1 MAGELGK
8 NGGHT
13 LMPGMCRDCLGVVA
27 PGLRRCP
34 KCRSPR
40 LYHHPEL
47 DRLAIAHLDCDAF
60 YAAIEKRDNPV
71 LRDKPVIIGGGR
83 RGVVATACYVA
94 RISGVRS
101 AMPMFKALKLCPDA
115 AVIAPDMSKYARVGR
130 EVRELMLA
138 LTPAI
143 EPLSI
148 DEAFLD
154 LSGTA
159 RLHGMSP
166 ARALAA
172 LALNVEK
179 EIGITASI
187 GLSHNKFL
195 AKLASDLDKPRGF
208 AAIGRAETQV
218 FLAARPVG
226 AIYGVGQVMQREL
239 ARQGITRIAELQQIE
254 KSELTRRFGTLGA
267 RLYHLARGEDLRSV
281 SSEEDT
287 KSISAETTFDHD
299 IGNVEELASV
309 LWRLAE
315 RVSRRAKAQK
325 LAGQTVTLK
334 LKTRDF
340 RLRTRSRSLSDA
352 TQLAHRMFDAAL
364 PLLEREA
371 DGTLFRLIGIGISG
385 LLPAELDPA
394 NDTLDL
400 RLRSKAKAEL
410 AMDRLR
416 DRFGP
421 GIVGTGRGFR
431 ATSRPRD
438 DEEGQ

>member
-1 MAGELGK
+1 
-8 NGGHT
+8 
-13 LMPGMCRDCLGVVA
+13 MPGMCRDCVGEVE

-34 KCRSPR
+34 RCRSPR
-40 LYHHPEL
+40 LFHHPEL

-60 YAAIEKRDNPV
+60 YAAIEKRDDPA

-101 AMPMFKALKLCPDA
+101 AMPMFKALKLCPEA
-115 AVIAPDMSKYARVGR
+115 TVIAPDMSKYARVGR
-130 EVRELMLA
+130 AVRELMLA
-138 LTPAI
+138 LTPAV

-159 RLHGMSP
+159 RLHGTSP

-172 LALNVEK
+172 LALTVEK
-179 EIGITASI
+179 EIGITVSI

-208 AAIGRAETQV
+208 AAIGRAETQA

-239 ARQGITRIAELQQIE
+239 ARAGITRIAELQQIE

-281 SSEEDT
+281 SSDEDA
-287 KSISAETTFDHD
+287 KSISAETTFDRD
-299 IGNVEELASV
+299 IANPEELARV

-315 RVSRRAKAQK
+315 RVSRRAKAEK
-325 LAGQTVTLK
+325 VAGQTVTLK

-340 RLRTRSRSLSDA
+340 RLRTRSRSLADA

-371 DGTLFRLIGIGISG
+371 DGTLFRLIGIGISA
-385 LLPAELDPA
+385 LVPAELDPA
-394 NDTLDL
+394 HDTLDL
-400 RLRSKAKAEL
+400 KLRTKAKAEL

-416 DRFGP
+416 ARFGP

-431 ATSRPRD
+431 NPPGNHGD
-438 DEEGQ
+438 DD

>member
-1 MAGELGK
+1 MTSPK
-8 NGGHT
+8 DT
-13 LMPGMCRDCLGVVA
+13 LPGMCRDCLGDVGEG
-27 PGLRRCP
+27 PRRCP
-34 KCRSPR
+34 RCRSPR
-40 LYHHPEL
+40 LYRHPEL
-47 DRLAIAHLDCDAF
+47 DALAIAHLDCDAF
-60 YAAIEKRDNPV
+60 YAAVEKRDNAA
-71 LRDKPVIIGGGR
+71 LRDRPVIVGGGR

-94 RISGVRS
+94 RIHGVRS
-101 AMPMFKALKLCPDA
+101 AMPMFQALKLCPDA
-115 AVIAPDMSKYARVGR
+115 VVIPPDMEKYASVGR
-130 EVRELMLA
+130 EVRQRMLA
-138 LTPAI
+138 LTPAV

-172 LALNVEK
+172 LALAVEK
-179 EIGITASI
+179 EIGITVSI

-208 AAIGRAETQV
+208 AAIGRAETQS
-218 FLAARPVG
+218 FLAGRPVS

-239 ARQGITRIAELQQIE
+239 ARAGITRIAELQQLDRR
-254 KSELTRRFGTLGA
+254 ELTRRFGVLGT
-267 RLYHLARGEDLRSV
+267 RLYHLARGEDLRVV
-281 SSEEDT
+281 SSEDDT

-299 IGNVEELASV
+299 LGKVEALARV

-315 RVSRRAKAQK
+315 RVSRRAKAEK

-371 DGTLFRLIGIGISG
+371 DGTLFRLIGIGISA
-385 LLPAELDPA
+385 LVPVEVDPA
-394 NDTLDL
+394 HDTLDL

-416 DRFGP
+416 ARFGP
-421 GIVGTGRGFR
+421 AIVAKGRAFGR
-431 ATSRPRD
+431 KTQPG
-438 DEEGQ
+438 DEDIDN

>member
-1 MAGELGK
+1 
-8 NGGHT
+8 
-13 LMPGMCRDCLGVVA
+13 
-27 PGLRRCP
+27 
-34 KCRSPR
+34 
-40 LYHHPEL
+40 
-47 DRLAIAHLDCDAF
+47 
-60 YAAIEKRDNPV
+60 
-71 LRDKPVIIGGGR
+71 
-83 RGVVATACYVA
+83 
-94 RISGVRS
+94 
-101 AMPMFKALKLCPDA
+101 
-115 AVIAPDMSKYARVGR
+115 
-130 EVRELMLA
+130 MLA
-138 LTPAI
+138 LTPAV

-159 RLHGMSP
+159 RLHGTSP

-172 LALNVEK
+172 LALTVEK
-179 EIGITASI
+179 EIGITVSI

-208 AAIGRAETQV
+208 AAIGRAETQA

-239 ARQGITRIAELQQIE
+239 ARAGITRIAELQQIE

-281 SSEEDT
+281 SSDEDA
-287 KSISAETTFDHD
+287 KSISAETTFDRD
-299 IGNVEELASV
+299 IANPEELARV

-315 RVSRRAKAQK
+315 RVSRRAKAEK
-325 LAGQTVTLK
+325 VAGQTVTLK

-340 RLRTRSRSLSDA
+340 RLRTRSRSLADA

-371 DGTLFRLIGIGISG
+371 DGTLFRLIGIGISA
-385 LLPAELDPA
+385 LVPAELDPA
-394 NDTLDL
+394 HDTLDL
-400 RLRSKAKAEL
+400 KLRTKAKAEL

-416 DRFGP
+416 ARFGP

-431 ATSRPRD
+431 NPPGNHGD
-438 DEEGQ
+438 DD

>member
-1 MAGELGK
+1 
-8 NGGHT
+8 
-13 LMPGMCRDCLGVVA
+13 MPGMCRDCLGEVE

-34 KCRSPR
+34 RCRSPR
-40 LYHHPEL
+40 PFHHPEL

-60 YAAIEKRDNPV
+60 YAAIEKRDNPH

-101 AMPMFKALKLCPDA
+101 AMPMFKALKLCPEA
-115 AVIAPDMSKYARVGR
+115 TVIAPDMSKYARVGR
-130 EVRELMLA
+130 AVRELMLA
-138 LTPAI
+138 LTPAV

-159 RLHGMSP
+159 RLHGRSP
-166 ARALAA
+166 ARALAT
-172 LALNVEK
+172 LALTVEK
-179 EIGITASI
+179 EIGITVSI

-208 AAIGRAETQV
+208 AAIGRAETQG

-239 ARQGITRIAELQQIE
+239 ARAGITRIAELQQME

-281 SSEEDT
+281 SSDEDA
-287 KSISAETTFDHD
+287 KSISAETTFDRD
-299 IGNVEELASV
+299 IANPEELARV

-315 RVSRRAKAQK
+315 RVSRRAKAEK
-325 LAGQTVTLK
+325 VAGQTVTLK

-340 RLRTRSRSLSDA
+340 RLRTRSRSLADA

-371 DGTLFRLIGIGISG
+371 DGTLFRLIGIGISA
-385 LLPAELDPA
+385 LVPAELDPA
-394 NDTLDL
+394 HDTLDL
-400 RLRSKAKAEL
+400 KLRSKAKAEM

-416 DRFGP
+416 ARFGP

-431 ATSRPRD
+431 SASPPGDED
-438 DEEGQ
+438 DGQ

>member
-1 MAGELGK
+1 MDR
-8 NGGHT
+8 
-13 LMPGMCRDCLGVVA
+13 MPGMCRDCLGDVD

-40 LYHHPEL
+40 LCHHLEL
-47 DRLAIAHLDCDAF
+47 DTLAIAHLDCDAF
-60 YAAIEKRDNPV
+60 YAAVEKRDNPG
-71 LRDKPVIIGGGR
+71 LRDKPVIVGGGR

-94 RISGVRS
+94 RIYGVRS
-101 AMPMFKALKLCPDA
+101 AMPMFQALKLCPDA
-115 AVIAPDMSKYARVGR
+115 IVIPPDMEKYARVGR

-159 RLHGMSP
+159 RLHGKSP

-172 LALNVEK
+172 LAL
-179 EIGITASI
+179 EIERKVGITVSI

-208 AAIGRAETQV
+208 AAIGRSETQS
-218 FLAARPVG
+218 FLSGRPVS

-239 ARQGITRIAELQQIE
+239 ARAGITRIAELQQME
-254 KSELTRRFGTLGA
+254 KRELTRRFGALGT
-267 RLYHLARGEDLRSV
+267 RLYHLARGEDLRVV

-299 IGNVEELASV
+299 IGKLEELARV

-371 DGTLFRLIGIGISG
+371 DGTLFRLIGISISG
-385 LLPAELDPA
+385 LVSAEIDPA
-394 NDTLDL
+394 HETLDL

-416 DRFGP
+416 ARFGP
-421 GIVGTGRGFR
+421 RIVGKGRSFGS
-431 ATSRPRD
+431 ATQSR
-438 DEEGQ
+438 DEEDGD

>member
-1 MAGELGK
+1 MTPPK
-8 NGGHT
+8 DT
-13 LMPGMCRDCLGVVA
+13 PTGMCRDCLGDVE

-40 LYHHPEL
+40 LFRHPEL
-47 DRLAIAHLDCDAF
+47 DTLAIAHLDCDAF
-60 YAAIEKRDNPV
+60 YAAVEKRDNPA
-71 LRDKPVIIGGGR
+71 LRDQPVIVGGGR

-94 RISGVRS
+94 RIHGVRS
-101 AMPMFKALKLCPDA
+101 AMPMFQALKLCPG
-115 AVIAPDMSKYARVGR
+115 AVVIPPDMEKYASVGR
-130 EVRELMLA
+130 EVRNRMLT
-138 LTPAI
+138 LTPAV

-172 LALNVEK
+172 LALEVEGD
-179 EIGITASI
+179 IGITVSI

-208 AAIGRAETQV
+208 AAIGRSETQS
-218 FLAARPVG
+218 FLASRPVS

-239 ARQGITRIAELQQIE
+239 ARAGITRIAELQQLDRR
-254 KSELTRRFGTLGA
+254 ELTRRFGVLGT
-267 RLYHLARGEDLRSV
+267 RLYHLARGEDLRVV

-287 KSISAETTFDHD
+287 KSISAETTFDRD
-299 IGNVEELASV
+299 ISKVEELARV

-315 RVSRRAKAQK
+315 RVSKRAKAEK

-352 TQLAHRMFDAAL
+352 TQLAHRMFDAAM

-371 DGTLFRLIGIGISG
+371 DGTLFRLIGIGISS
-385 LLPAELDPA
+385 LVPVEVDPA
-394 NDTLDL
+394 YGTLDL
-400 RLRSKAKAEL
+400 RLRSQAKAEL
-410 AMDRLR
+410 AMDQLR
-416 DRFGP
+416 ARFGP
-421 GIVGTGRGFR
+421 AIVEKGRAFGMK
-431 ATSRPRD
+431 SQPE
-438 DEEGQ
+438 DEDSND

>member
-1 MAGELGK
+1 
-8 NGGHT
+8 
-13 LMPGMCRDCLGVVA
+13 MPGMCRDCLGDVD

-34 KCRSPR
+34 RCRSPR
-40 LYHHPEL
+40 LCHHPEL
-47 DRLAIAHLDCDAF
+47 DTLAIAHLDCDAF
-60 YAAIEKRDNPV
+60 YAAIEKRDNAA
-71 LRDKPVIIGGGR
+71 LRDKPVIVGGGR

-94 RISGVRS
+94 RIHGVRS
-101 AMPMFKALKLCPDA
+101 AMPMFQALKLCPE
-115 AVIAPDMSKYARVGR
+115 AVVVPPDMEKYAAVGR
-130 EVRELMLA
+130 EVRNRMLA
-138 LTPAI
+138 LTPAV

-154 LSGTA
+154 LAGTA
-159 RLHGMSP
+159 RLHGMAP

-172 LALNVEK
+172 LALEVER
-179 EIGITASI
+179 EIGITVSI

-208 AAIGRAETQV
+208 AAIGRSETQS
-218 FLAARPVG
+218 FLAGRPVS

-239 ARQGITRIAELQQIE
+239 ARAGITRIAELQQLD
-254 KSELTRRFGTLGA
+254 KRELTRRFGVLGT
-267 RLYHLARGEDLRSV
+267 RLYHLARGEDLRVV
-281 SSEEDT
+281 SSDEDT

-299 IGNVEELASV
+299 IGKLEELARV

-315 RVSRRAKAQK
+315 RVSRCAKAEK

-340 RLRTRSRSLSDA
+340 RLRTRSRSLADA

-371 DGTLFRLIGIGISG
+371 DGTLFRLIGIGISM
-385 LLPAELDPA
+385 LEPVEIDPA
-394 NDTLDL
+394 HETLDL

-410 AMDRLR
+410 AMDQLR
-416 DRFGP
+416 ARFGP
-421 GIVGTGRGFR
+421 AIVGKGRAFDR
-431 ATSRPRD
+431 KSQPRD
-438 DEEGQ
+438 DESTE

>member
-1 MAGELGK
+1 MTSPK
-8 NGGHT
+8 DT
-13 LMPGMCRDCLGVVA
+13 LPGMCRDCLGDVGEG
-27 PGLRRCP
+27 PRRCP
-34 KCRSPR
+34 RCRSPR
-40 LYHHPEL
+40 LYRHPEL
-47 DRLAIAHLDCDAF
+47 DALAIAHLDCDAF
-60 YAAIEKRDNPV
+60 YAAVEKRDNPA
-71 LRDKPVIIGGGR
+71 LRDRPVIVGGGR

-94 RISGVRS
+94 RIHGVRS
-101 AMPMFKALKLCPDA
+101 AMPMFQALKLCPDA
-115 AVIAPDMSKYARVGR
+115 VVIPPDMEKYASVGR
-130 EVRELMLA
+130 EVRQRMLA
-138 LTPAI
+138 LTPAV

-172 LALNVEK
+172 LALAVEK
-179 EIGITASI
+179 EIGITVSI

-208 AAIGRAETQV
+208 AAIGRSETQT
-218 FLAARPVG
+218 FLAGRPVS

-239 ARQGITRIAELQQIE
+239 ARAGITRIAELQQLDRR
-254 KSELTRRFGTLGA
+254 ELTRRFGVLGT
-267 RLYHLARGEDLRSV
+267 RLYHLARGEDLRVV
-281 SSEEDT
+281 SSEDDT

-299 IGNVEELASV
+299 LGKVEALARV

-315 RVSRRAKAQK
+315 RVSRRAKAEK

-371 DGTLFRLIGIGISG
+371 DGTLFRLIGIGISA
-385 LLPAELDPA
+385 LVPVEVDPA
-394 NDTLDL
+394 HDTLDL
-400 RLRSKAKAEL
+400 RLRSKAKVEL

-416 DRFGP
+416 ARFGP
-421 GIVGTGRGFR
+421 AIVAKGRAFGR
-431 ATSRPRD
+431 KTQPGDEDID
-438 DEEGQ
+438 D

>member
-1 MAGELGK
+1 
-8 NGGHT
+8 
-13 LMPGMCRDCLGVVA
+13 
-27 PGLRRCP
+27 
-34 KCRSPR
+34 
-40 LYHHPEL
+40 
-47 DRLAIAHLDCDAF
+47 
-60 YAAIEKRDNPV
+60 
-71 LRDKPVIIGGGR
+71 
-83 RGVVATACYVA
+83 
-94 RISGVRS
+94 
-101 AMPMFKALKLCPDA
+101 MPMFKALKLCPEA
-115 AVIAPDMSKYARVGR
+115 TVIAPDMSKYARVGR

-179 EIGITASI
+179 EIGITVSI

-208 AAIGRAETQV
+208 AAIGKAETQS

-239 ARQGITRIAELQQIE
+239 ARAGITRIAELQQIE
-254 KSELTRRFGTLGA
+254 KSELTRRFGALGS

-299 IGNVEELASV
+299 IADVEELARV

-315 RVSRRAKAQK
+315 RVSRRAKAEK

-364 PLLEREA
+364 PLLERET

-385 LLPAELDPA
+385 LVSAEVDPA
-394 NDTLDL
+394 HDTLDL
-400 RLRSKAKAEL
+400 KLRTKAKAEM

-416 DRFGP
+416 ARFGP
-421 GIVGTGRGFR
+421 GIVATGRSFGG
-431 ATSRPRD
+431 TSRPRD
-438 DEEGQ
+438 EEDGQ

>member
-1 MAGELGK
+1 
-8 NGGHT
+8 
-13 LMPGMCRDCLGVVA
+13 MCRDCVGEVE

-34 KCRSPR
+34 RCRSPR
-40 LYHHPEL
+40 LFHHPEL
-47 DRLAIAHLDCDAF
+47 ERLAIAHLDCDAF
-60 YAAIEKRDNPV
+60 YAAIEKRDDPA

-101 AMPMFKALKLCPDA
+101 AMPMFKALKLCPEA
-115 AVIAPDMSKYARVGR
+115 TVIAPDMSKYARVGR
-130 EVRELMLA
+130 AVRELMLA
-138 LTPAI
+138 LTPAV

-159 RLHGMSP
+159 RLHGTSP

-172 LALNVEK
+172 LALTVEK
-179 EIGITASI
+179 EIGITVSI

-208 AAIGRAETQV
+208 AAIGRAETQA

-239 ARQGITRIAELQQIE
+239 ARAGITRIAELQQIE

-281 SSEEDT
+281 SSDEDA
-287 KSISAETTFDHD
+287 KSISAETTFDRD
-299 IGNVEELASV
+299 IANPEELARV

-315 RVSRRAKAQK
+315 RVSRRAKAEK
-325 LAGQTVTLK
+325 VAGQTVTLK

-340 RLRTRSRSLSDA
+340 RLRTRSRSLADA

-371 DGTLFRLIGIGISG
+371 DGTLFRLIGIGISA
-385 LLPAELDPA
+385 LVPAELDPA
-394 NDTLDL
+394 HDTLDL
-400 RLRSKAKAEL
+400 KLRTKAKAEL

-416 DRFGP
+416 ARFGP

-431 ATSRPRD
+431 NPPGNHGD
-438 DEEGQ
+438 DD

>member
-1 MAGELGK
+1 MTPPK
-8 NGGHT
+8 DT
-13 LMPGMCRDCLGVVA
+13 PTGMCRDCLGDVD

-40 LYHHPEL
+40 LYRHPEL
-47 DRLAIAHLDCDAF
+47 ELLAIAHLDCDAF
-60 YAAIEKRDNPV
+60 YAAVEKRDNPA
-71 LRDKPVIIGGGR
+71 LRDKPVIVGGGR

-94 RISGVRS
+94 RIYGVRS
-101 AMPMFKALKLCPDA
+101 AMPMFQALKLCPDA
-115 AVIAPDMSKYARVGR
+115 TVIPPDMEKYANVGR
-130 EVRELMLA
+130 EVRNRMLA
-138 LTPAI
+138 LTPAV

-172 LALNVEK
+172 LALEVER
-179 EIGITASI
+179 EIGITVSI

-208 AAIGRAETQV
+208 AAIGRSETRS
-218 FLAARPVG
+218 FLSGRPVS
-226 AIYGVGQVMQREL
+226 AIHGVGRVMQREL
-239 ARQGITRIAELQQIE
+239 ARAGITRIAELQQLD
-254 KSELTRRFGTLGA
+254 KRELTRRFGTLGT
-267 RLYHLARGEDLRSV
+267 RLYHLARGEDLRVV

-299 IGNVEELASV
+299 IGNVEELARV

-315 RVSRRAKAQK
+315 RVSRRAKAEK

-385 LLPAELDPA
+385 LMPVEIDPPYE
-394 NDTLDL
+394 TLDL
-400 RLRSKAKAEL
+400 RLRSKTKAEL
-410 AMDRLR
+410 AMDQLR
-416 DRFGP
+416 ARFGSA
-421 GIVGTGRGFR
+421 IVGKGRAFGGR
-431 ATSRPRD
+431 SQPG
-438 DEEGQ
+438 DENSED

>member
-1 MAGELGK
+1 
-8 NGGHT
+8 
-13 LMPGMCRDCLGVVA
+13 MPGMCRDCVGEVE

-34 KCRSPR
+34 RCRSPR
-40 LYHHPEL
+40 LFHHPEL
-47 DRLAIAHLDCDAF
+47 ERLAIAHLDCDAF
-60 YAAIEKRDNPV
+60 YAAIEKRDDPA

-101 AMPMFKALKLCPDA
+101 AMPMFKALKLCPEA
-115 AVIAPDMSKYARVGR
+115 TVIAPDMSKYARVGR
-130 EVRELMLA
+130 AVRELMLA
-138 LTPAI
+138 LTPAV

-159 RLHGMSP
+159 RLHGTSP

-172 LALNVEK
+172 LALTVEK
-179 EIGITASI
+179 EIGITVSI

-208 AAIGRAETQV
+208 AAIGRAETQA

-239 ARQGITRIAELQQIE
+239 ARAGITRIAELQQIE

-281 SSEEDT
+281 SSDEDA
-287 KSISAETTFDHD
+287 KSISAETTFDRD
-299 IGNVEELASV
+299 IANPEELARV

-315 RVSRRAKAQK
+315 RVSRRAKAEK
-325 LAGQTVTLK
+325 VAGQTVTLK

-340 RLRTRSRSLSDA
+340 RLRTRSRSLADA

-371 DGTLFRLIGIGISG
+371 DGTLFRLIGIGISA
-385 LLPAELDPA
+385 LVPAELDPA
-394 NDTLDL
+394 HDTLDL
-400 RLRSKAKAEL
+400 KLRTKAKAEL

-416 DRFGP
+416 ARFGP

-431 ATSRPRD
+431 NPPGNHGD
-438 DEEGQ
+438 DD

>member
-1 MAGELGK
+1 MTPSK
-8 NGGHT
+8 DT
-13 LMPGMCRDCLGVVA
+13 PTGMCRDCLGDVD
-27 PGLRRCP
+27 PGLRRCR

-40 LYHHPEL
+40 LYRHPEL
-47 DRLAIAHLDCDAF
+47 DLLAIAHLDCDAF
-60 YAAIEKRDNPV
+60 YAAVEKRDNPG
-71 LRDKPVIIGGGR
+71 LRDKPVIVGGGR

-94 RISGVRS
+94 RIYGVRS
-101 AMPMFKALKLCPDA
+101 AMPMFKALSLCPEA
-115 AVIAPDMSKYARVGR
+115 TVIPPDMEKYARVGR
-130 EVRELMLA
+130 QVRELMLA
-138 LTPAI
+138 LTPAV

-159 RLHGMSP
+159 RLHGKTP

-172 LALNVEK
+172 LALEVERA
-179 EIGITASI
+179 IGITVSI

-208 AAIGRAETQV
+208 AAIGRAETQS
-218 FLAARPVG
+218 FLSGRPVS

-239 ARQGITRIAELQQIE
+239 ARAGITRIAELQQLD
-254 KSELTRRFGTLGA
+254 KRELTRRFGALGT
-267 RLYHLARGEDLRSV
+267 RLYHLARGEDLRVV
-281 SSEEDT
+281 SSKEDS

-299 IGNVEELASV
+299 IGKVEELARV

-315 RVSRRAKAQK
+315 RVSRRAKAEK

-340 RLRTRSRSLSDA
+340 RLRTRSRSLADA

-385 LLPAELDPA
+385 LVPVEIDPA
-394 NDTLDL
+394 YETLDL

-410 AMDRLR
+410 AMDQLR
-416 DRFGP
+416 ARFGP
-421 GIVGTGRGFR
+421 AIVGKGRAFGR
-431 ATSRPRD
+431 KLQSR
-438 DEEGQ
+438 DEDSEN